1 MAIMGKVREEKCF
14 PRGNVES
21 KIPLIPTN
29 SLPSAPVKRKVEK
42 DLFSNKVQKAV
53 KKKKVKKD
61 RKDGGKVSMF
71 DVKAVPSLSYSQL
84 SEGHVLLGFVSQVLE
99 FELRVSLPNQLV
111 GTVPITN
118 ISPAFT
124 SRLRAAAEV
133 EDTEDDIPPLN
144 KIFSAGEVVAV
155 AVVSVSLSDGKY
167 SVLLSLAPGRVSAGR
182 SPGQGE
188 ILTAAVSSKE
198 DHGYIMDLG
207 SPTIRG
213 FVAAKMMSRALPSVE
228 VGEVIWCLVTKAEVG
243 VRTLSPLP
251 AKVWSSTCSTPSL
264 HNLFPGTRVLAKV
277 EAQLSNGLKL
287 SLEGGLTG
295 YIHTQMLR
303 DGLDMLADYSLG
315 FEVEARVIYITP
327 TLWAGP
333 EFQSG
338 CGEFITV
345 LQ

>member
-1 MAIMGKVREEKCF
+1 
-14 PRGNVES
+14 
-21 KIPLIPTN
+21 
-29 SLPSAPVKRKVEK
+29 
-42 DLFSNKVQKAV
+42 
-53 KKKKVKKD
+53 
-61 RKDGGKVSMF
+61 MF

-133 EDTEDDIPPLN
+133 EDTEDNIPPLN

-207 SPTIRG
+207 SNTVRG
-213 FVAAKMMSRALPSVE
+213 FVNTKLMARLGSVE
-228 VGEVIWCLVTKAEVG
+228 VGQVVWCLVTKAEAG
-243 VRTLSPLP
+243 VRTLSPVP
-251 AKVWSSTCSTPSL
+251 GKVWSSTSSSPSL
-264 HNLFPGTRVLAKV
+264 HSLFPGSRVQAKV
-277 EAQLSNGLKL
+277 ESHLSNGLKL
-287 SLEGGLTG
+287 SIAGN
-295 YIHTQMLR
+295 
-303 DGLDMLADYSLG
+303 
-315 FEVEARVIYITP
+315 ARRQ
-327 TLWAGP
+327 LC
-333 EFQSG
+333 Q
-338 CGEFITV
+338 
-345 LQ
+345 L

>member
-207 SPTIRG
+207 SNTVRG
-213 FVAAKMMSRALPSVE
+213 FVNTKLMARLGSVE
-228 VGEVIWCLVTKAEVG
+228 VGQVVWCLVTKAEAG
-243 VRTLSPLP
+243 VRTLSPVP
-251 AKVWSSTCSTPSL
+251 GKVWSTTSSSPSL
-264 HNLFPGTRVLAKV
+264 HSLFPGSRVQAKV
-277 EAQLSNGLKL
+277 ESHLSNGLKL
-287 SLEGGLTG
+287 SIAGN
-295 YIHTQMLR
+295 
-303 DGLDMLADYSLG
+303 
-315 FEVEARVIYITP
+315 ARRQ
-327 TLWAGP
+327 LC
-333 EFQSG
+333 Q
-338 CGEFITV
+338 
-345 LQ
+345 L

>member
-133 EDTEDDIPPLN
+133 EDTEDNIPPLN

-207 SPTIRG
+207 SNTVRG
-213 FVAAKMMSRALPSVE
+213 FVNTKLMARLGSVE
-228 VGEVIWCLVTKAEVG
+228 VGQVVWCLVTKAEAG
-243 VRTLSPLP
+243 VRTLSPVP
-251 AKVWSSTCSTPSL
+251 GKVWSTTSSSPSL
-264 HNLFPGTRVLAKV
+264 HSLFPGSRVQAKV
-277 EAQLSNGLKL
+277 ESHLSNGLKL
-287 SLEGGLTG
+287 SIAGN
-295 YIHTQMLR
+295 
-303 DGLDMLADYSLG
+303 
-315 FEVEARVIYITP
+315 ARRQ
-327 TLWAGP
+327 LC
-333 EFQSG
+333 Q
-338 CGEFITV
+338 
-345 LQ
+345 L

>member
-61 RKDGGKVSMF
+61 KKDGGKVSMF

-207 SPTIRG
+207 SNTVRG
-213 FVAAKMMSRALPSVE
+213 FVNTKLMARLGSVE
-228 VGEVIWCLVTKAEVG
+228 VGQVVWCLVTKAEAG
-243 VRTLSPLP
+243 VRTLSPVP
-251 AKVWSSTCSTPSL
+251 GKVWSSTSSSPSL
-264 HNLFPGTRVLAKV
+264 HSLFPGSRVQAKV
-277 EAQLSNGLKL
+277 ESHLSNGLKL
-287 SLEGGLTG
+287 SIAGN
-295 YIHTQMLR
+295 
-303 DGLDMLADYSLG
+303 
-315 FEVEARVIYITP
+315 ARRQ
-327 TLWAGP
+327 LC
-333 EFQSG
+333 Q
-338 CGEFITV
+338 
-345 LQ
+345 L

>member
-133 EDTEDDIPPLN
+133 EDTEDNIPPLN
-144 KIFSAGEVVAV
+144 KIFCAGEVVAV

-207 SPTIRG
+207 SNTVRG
-213 FVAAKMMSRALPSVE
+213 FVNTKLMARLGSVE
-228 VGEVIWCLVTKAEVG
+228 VGQVVWCLVTKAEAG
-243 VRTLSPLP
+243 VRTLSPVP
-251 AKVWSSTCSTPSL
+251 GKVWSTTSSSPSL
-264 HNLFPGTRVLAKV
+264 HSLFPGSRVQAKV
-277 EAQLSNGLKL
+277 ESHLSNGLKL
-287 SLEGGLTG
+287 SIAGN
-295 YIHTQMLR
+295 
-303 DGLDMLADYSLG
+303 
-315 FEVEARVIYITP
+315 ARRQ
-327 TLWAGP
+327 LC
-333 EFQSG
+333 Q
-338 CGEFITV
+338 
-345 LQ
+345 L

>member
-61 RKDGGKVSMF
+61 KKDGGKVSMF

-207 SPTIRG
+207 SNTVRG
-213 FVAAKMMSRALPSVE
+213 FVNTKLMARLGSVE
-228 VGEVIWCLVTKAEVG
+228 VGQVVWCLVTKAEAG
-243 VRTLSPLP
+243 VRTLSPVP
-251 AKVWSSTCSTPSL
+251 GKVWSTTSSSPSL
-264 HNLFPGTRVLAKV
+264 HSLFPGSRVQAKV
-277 EAQLSNGLKL
+277 ESHLSNGLKL
-287 SLEGGLTG
+287 SIAGN
-295 YIHTQMLR
+295 
-303 DGLDMLADYSLG
+303 
-315 FEVEARVIYITP
+315 ARRQ
-327 TLWAGP
+327 LC
-333 EFQSG
+333 Q
-338 CGEFITV
+338 
-345 LQ
+345 L

>member
-61 RKDGGKVSMF
+61 KKDGGKVSMF

-133 EDTEDDIPPLN
+133 EDTEDNIPPLN

-207 SPTIRG
+207 SNTVRG
-213 FVAAKMMSRALPSVE
+213 FVNTKLMARLGSVE
-228 VGEVIWCLVTKAEVG
+228 VGQVVWCLVTKAEAG
-243 VRTLSPLP
+243 VRTLSPVP
-251 AKVWSSTCSTPSL
+251 GKVWSSTSSSPSL
-264 HNLFPGTRVLAKV
+264 HSLFPGSRVQAKV
-277 EAQLSNGLKL
+277 ESHLSNGLKL
-287 SLEGGLTG
+287 SIAGN
-295 YIHTQMLR
+295 
-303 DGLDMLADYSLG
+303 
-315 FEVEARVIYITP
+315 ARRQ
-327 TLWAGP
+327 LC
-333 EFQSG
+333 Q
-338 CGEFITV
+338 
-345 LQ
+345 L

>member
-61 RKDGGKVSMF
+61 KKDGGKVSMF

-84 SEGHVLLGFVSQVLE
+84 SEGHVLLGFVSQALE

-207 SPTIRG
+207 SNTMRG
-213 FVAAKMMSRALPSVE
+213 FVTSKLMGRLGGVE
-228 VGEVIWCLVTKAEVG
+228 VGQVVWCLVTKGEAG
-243 VRTLSPLP
+243 VRTLSPVP
-251 AKVWSSTCSTPSL
+251 SKVWSATSSSPTL
-264 HNLFPGTRVLAKV
+264 HSLFPGSRVQAKV
-277 EAQLSNGLKL
+277 ESLLTNGLKL
-287 SLEGGLTG
+287 SL
-295 YIHTQMLR
+295 
-303 DGLDMLADYSLG
+303 
-315 FEVEARVIYITP
+315 
-327 TLWAGP
+327 AGN
-333 EFQSG
+333 
-338 CGEFITV
+338 
-345 LQ
+345 

>member
-207 SPTIRG
+207 SNTVRG
-213 FVAAKMMSRALPSVE
+213 FVNTKLMARLGSVE
-228 VGEVIWCLVTKAEVG
+228 VGQVVWCLVTKAEAG
-243 VRTLSPLP
+243 VRTLSPVP
-251 AKVWSSTCSTPSL
+251 GKVWSSTSSSPSL
-264 HNLFPGTRVLAKV
+264 HSLFPGSRVQAKV
-277 EAQLSNGLKL
+277 ESHLSNGLKL
-287 SLEGGLTG
+287 SIAGN
-295 YIHTQMLR
+295 
-303 DGLDMLADYSLG
+303 
-315 FEVEARVIYITP
+315 ARRQ
-327 TLWAGP
+327 LC
-333 EFQSG
+333 Q
-338 CGEFITV
+338 
-345 LQ
+345 L

>member
-133 EDTEDDIPPLN
+133 EDTEDNIPPLN

-207 SPTIRG
+207 SNTVRG
-213 FVAAKMMSRALPSVE
+213 FVNTKLMARLGSVE
-228 VGEVIWCLVTKAEVG
+228 VGQVVWCLVTKAEAG
-243 VRTLSPLP
+243 VRTLSPVP
-251 AKVWSSTCSTPSL
+251 GKVWSSTSSSPSL
-264 HNLFPGTRVLAKV
+264 HSLFPGSRVQAKV
-277 EAQLSNGLKL
+277 ESHLSNGLKL
-287 SLEGGLTG
+287 SIAGN
-295 YIHTQMLR
+295 
-303 DGLDMLADYSLG
+303 
-315 FEVEARVIYITP
+315 ARRQ
-327 TLWAGP
+327 LC
-333 EFQSG
+333 Q
-338 CGEFITV
+338 
-345 LQ
+345 L

>member
-1 MAIMGKVREEKCF
+1 
-14 PRGNVES
+14 
-21 KIPLIPTN
+21 
-29 SLPSAPVKRKVEK
+29 
-42 DLFSNKVQKAV
+42 
-53 KKKKVKKD
+53 
-61 RKDGGKVSMF
+61 MF

-207 SPTIRG
+207 SNTVRG
-213 FVAAKMMSRALPSVE
+213 FVNTKLMARLGSVE
-228 VGEVIWCLVTKAEVG
+228 VGQVVWCLVTKAEAG
-243 VRTLSPLP
+243 VRTLSPVP
-251 AKVWSSTCSTPSL
+251 GKVWSTTSSSPSL
-264 HNLFPGTRVLAKV
+264 HSLFPGSRVQAKV
-277 EAQLSNGLKL
+277 ESHLSNGLKL
-287 SLEGGLTG
+287 SIAGN
-295 YIHTQMLR
+295 
-303 DGLDMLADYSLG
+303 
-315 FEVEARVIYITP
+315 ARRQ
-327 TLWAGP
+327 LC
-333 EFQSG
+333 Q
-338 CGEFITV
+338 
-345 LQ
+345 L